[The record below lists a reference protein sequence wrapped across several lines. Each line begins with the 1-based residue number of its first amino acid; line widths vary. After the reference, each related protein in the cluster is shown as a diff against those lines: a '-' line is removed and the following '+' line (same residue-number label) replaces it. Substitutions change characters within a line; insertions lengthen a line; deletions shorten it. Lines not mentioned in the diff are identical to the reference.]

1 MFAMLGEQLLAPCMP
16 NEFYSCLEGQGQALP
31 QGPGSSPVG
40 CCGGTCSGG
49 TCPTSFHTPIHCT
62 RGAGPSF
69 TLRPYVRAGAG
80 FAMVQPPEA
89 IIRGPQTSTGS
100 GTQLRPR
107 KGNSEVGTDL
117 GPQVAPS
124 LLVGTCTEACGF
136 LWSQVRCGG
145 GGRGLC
151 SSLLLPHPVSPEDGA
166 SFLARS
172 RRQGR
177 LLRAI
182 APPRDSSLELSKQ
195 ECHLTGR
202 RDLSNTSPC
211 FATPGLAVFTRRP
224 DCDF

>member
-1 MFAMLGEQLLAPCMP
+1 
-16 NEFYSCLEGQGQALP
+16 
-31 QGPGSSPVG
+31 
-40 CCGGTCSGG
+40 
-49 TCPTSFHTPIHCT
+49 
-62 RGAGPSF
+62 
-69 TLRPYVRAGAG
+69 
-80 FAMVQPPEA
+80 MVQPPEA
-89 IIRGPQTSTGS
+89 LIRGPQTSTGS

-172 RRQGR
+172 RR
-177 LLRAI
+177 
-182 APPRDSSLELSKQ
+182 
-195 ECHLTGR
+195 
-202 RDLSNTSPC
+202 
-211 FATPGLAVFTRRP
+211 
-224 DCDF
+224 